1 MAHLNV
7 KDRVIE
13 AKIVYF
19 GAGLSGKTTNLE
31 QVKKLSE
38 GGRSGEMISLDT
50 DGDRT
55 LFFDWLP
62 FDVGRVNGCDVKLQL
77 FTVPGQPQ
85 YAETR
90 RKVLSGADGIVM
102 VLDSQSGAV
111 EKNREVMTDLRSSL
125 SANGLSLDEVAFVL
139 QLNKRDLPTAMPAD
153 ALLEAAG
160 LGGHSYIEAVAAEG
174 RGVFETLR
182 EVTRLVLAKVR
193 DAAKDRR
200 PDLLVGGTSG
210 LDGAS
215 LYKAI
220 TGSESLP
227 AKSRSGAEARSG
239 APATTATHKPMTNG
253 APTIVP
259 SHPASAAPGQ
269 NGSTAQ
275 RSVDER
281 ATSSRS
287 AAPSEAGPS
296 ALQIGEAIAAVRTSS
311 RRIDQLERTIEQSL
325 ASSLRKAESSIVDRT
340 NAGLTTAAEALRDAL
355 RNDGREREGRLASSV
370 SSLAA
375 EVDDLKSS
383 LRSLEELRASLAP
396 LDELAARMPAIDGI
410 RDKLSALDVIESRVA
425 TLAVARDV
433 DRHLRAIEAMVV
445 DLSKATEKLDRIS
458 AVEGTLGAG
467 LGAIESR
474 EKSILERLVAV
485 DGALVRL
492 DDVRTRLDL
501 IDKKVSPLVTLERR
515 MEALEKDRVS
525 TSVLDGRLGA
535 VSKHLV
541 DQVEALMDQKL
552 GRERAFA
559 TELSRGLAKATSE
572 HAQVAASRHETLLGA
587 VVQVEG
593 RVGRLDARAETDS
606 RRYDDVVARLEGLG
620 QSVVDGLKGLDTRI
634 GERLAATAKA
644 IESSKREGQ
653 DQTRA
658 LGDRVA
664 EVGVVVRKLADELT
678 QKKGW
683 FR

>member
-593 RVGRLDARAETDS
+593 RVGRLDARAETES